1 MTDQPAPAKRAVIYS
16 RVSDWTQ
23 AGAGAARAAQ
33 LAWCEAK
40 AAEIGAGVV
49 GRFDDHDG
57 AGWEGLSQAVES
69 CKALG
74 AVLVI
79 YNSQAIAEATDLVAG
94 IEVLVCQAC

>member
-1 MTDQPAPAKRAVIYS
+1 MPSAP
-16 RVSDWTQ
+16 
-23 AGAGAARAAQ
+23 

-69 CKALG
+69 CKALD

-79 YNSQAIAEATDLVAG
+79 YNHQAIAEATDLVAG

>member
-1 MTDQPAPAKRAVIYS
+1 MRAVIYS
-16 RVSDWTQ
+16 RVPDWTQ

-57 AGWEGLSQAVES
+57 AGCHPERRRDPRVV
-69 CKALG
+69 ALLRG
-74 AVLVI
+74 AGRPALHAQHSRAQGRARVI
-79 YNSQAIAEATDLVAG
+79 TPA
-94 IEVLVCQAC
+94 